1 MQASDGT
8 PLDGTQVYAF
18 DGTTYLYIGA
28 ATMGA
33 GGTYTIDLPAG
44 TYKLYVEPNTPG
56 YANQWL
62 GGSDYAS
69 ATVVTVSA
77 TTTQDIT
84 LVGAPLFT
92 LSGIVRGE

>member
-1 MQASDGT
+1 MGPRCT
-8 PLDGTQVYAF
+8 PSTGRR
-18 DGTTYLYIGA
+18 TTYIGA

-44 TYKLYVEPNTPG
+44 TYKLFIEPNTPG

-84 LVGAPLFT
+84 LVGAPVHPV
-92 LSGIVRGE
+92 GRRAGE